1 MHSTL
6 ALAGH
11 LQSGAKIGRHHKK
24 VSATSRSTW
33 PTPELRR
40 QRSVLFVTY
49 FPFFSSHFFFYF
61 FFFILYISL
70 LDIFSLNFRSRCADK
85 TSFPRQLK
93 DGKLARRSSCHK
105 TFSTKVR
112 SLCNVWYWVS
122 LCYFDEHFDEDFDG
136 WKWKNLMLM
145 IWPKEWKQF

>member
-49 FPFFSSHFFFYF
+49 FPFFSSHFFYF
-61 FFFILYISL
+61 FFFYFIFL
-70 LDIFSLNFRSRCADK
+70 LDIFWCVFSLNFRSRCADK
-85 TSFPRQLK
+85 TPFPRQLK
-93 DGKLARRSSCHK
+93 DGKMARRSSSHK

-122 LCYFDEHFDEDFDG
+122 LWYFDEHFDGFWWIEMGKLNVDG
-136 WKWKNLMLM
+136 LT
-145 IWPKEWKQF
+145 